1 MMAFSDVIVM
11 GLAAGTLLSPFAL
24 SADDLSV
31 RALDALT
38 ASYEGWR
45 TGSVPA
51 DRVKAKAAVCL
62 LIAGKLPDKD
72 GRTCEPA
79 MREAV
84 RRILRPV
91 GNFDVEEEVR
101 TDDMREKLA
110 AFAATPSAE
119 AEALF
124 AELQREGAGTVRI
137 ASFRRD
143 ITPALGAEIC
153 GYAAGQ
159 RSVELHDPLF
169 ACGLCIDDGA
179 GRILIVALDLLGLDG
194 FVVRD
199 WRAKLAKELGV
210 APSSVLL
217 TCTHTHSGP
226 ESCRRLNLPKSVN
239 QAYLDK
245 LEGILVDS
253 VRSLASA
260 TWTEC
265 TVSANSVF
273 PDENVNRRFESSENV
288 VSYLTHRHEMMPLCR
303 GIADKELG
311 LLLFYATKREIHPDG
326 PAYVIGNYAAHP
338 LASHAP
344 GIGGLRLSAD
354 FPGFFRDYLRR
365 ETGAEA
371 MFIQGA
377 GGDLLP
383 KEAELG
389 MDAARKTGVSLA
401 KAAITA
407 MIDARRNPARFLIAD
422 PRVGSTIRTYAG
434 TIRSEFRGRI
444 QEEYN
449 RSDRMTVEVQC
460 VSVGDY
466 AFAGMPGELTNELGL
481 EIKWHS
487 PFRRTWIANL
497 STAYCGYLSPANFLV
512 QGGYEPRKQPFLSR
526 GSLDFVATAVDA
538 LTDLRK
544 AVFPVDDCHDDPYP
558 DCLARPLVN
567 VPGGVKHIKFNLR

>member
-1 MMAFSDVIVM
+1 M
-11 GLAAGTLLSPFAL
+11 GLVAGMTLSPFAL
-24 SADDLSV
+24 SADDLAV
-31 RALDALT
+31 HALDELT
-38 ASYEGWR
+38 ASYMGWR
-45 TGSVPA
+45 TGTVPA
-51 DRVKAKAAVCL
+51 DRVKAKAGLCL
-62 LIAGKLPDKD
+62 RVAASLQDEK
-72 GRTCEPA
+72 GRNCVSM

-84 RRILRPV
+84 RRILKPV
-91 GNFDVEEEVR
+91 GDFDISVSVK
-101 TDDMREKLA
+101 TDDVCAQLA
-110 AFAATPSAE
+110 AFAAAPSKE
-119 AEALF
+119 AEVLF
-124 AELQREGAGTVRI
+124 AELQREGVGTVRI
-137 ASFRRD
+137 ASFKRD
-143 ITPALGAEIC
+143 ITPTLGAEIC

-169 ACGLCIDDGA
+169 ACGLCIDDGTNK
-179 GRILIVALDLLGLDG
+179 ILIVALDLLGLDG
-194 FVVRD
+194 FVIRD
-199 WRAKLAKELGV
+199 WRAKLASELGV

-226 ESCRRLNLPKSVN
+226 ESCRRLNLPKSIN
-239 QAYLDK
+239 QSYVDK
-245 LEGILVDS
+245 LEDILVDA
-253 VRSLASA
+253 VRSLVSA
-260 TWTEC
+260 DWTEC
-265 TVSANSVF
+265 TVSANSAF
-273 PDENVNRRFESSENV
+273 PDENVNRRFESSENT
-288 VSYLTHRHEMMPLCR
+288 VSYVTHRHEVLPLCR

-311 LLLFYATKREIHPDG
+311 LLLFYATKRETHPDG

-338 LASHAP
+338 LSSHSP

-354 FPGFFRDYLRR
+354 FPGFFRDYLKR
-365 ETGAEA
+365 ETGADA

-377 GGDLLP
+377 GGDLIP

-389 MDAARKTGVSLA
+389 MDAAERTGVNLA
-401 KAAITA
+401 KSAIAA
-407 MIDARRNPARFLIAD
+407 MIDARRNPMRFLVAD

-434 TIRSEFRGRI
+434 TIRSEFRGKI
-444 QEEYN
+444 QDEYN

-460 VSVGDY
+460 VSIGDY

-512 QGGYEPRKQPFLSR
+512 QGGYEPRKQPFWSR

-544 AVFPVDDCHDDPYP
+544 GVFPVDSCHDDPYP

-567 VPGGVKHIKFNLR
+567 VPGGVKHLKFNLK

>member
-1 MMAFSDVIVM
+1 M
-11 GLAAGTLLSPFAL
+11 GLALLPALLSAGE
-24 SADDLSV
+24 LSV
-31 RALDALT
+31 RALDALVS
-38 ASYEGWR
+38 SYEGWR
-45 TGSVPA
+45 AGTVPA
-51 DRVKAKAAVCL
+51 DRVRAKAGLCL
-62 LIAGKLPDKD
+62 QIAERLSGGKDPD
-72 GRTCEPA
+72 GLAP

-84 RRILRPV
+84 RRIVRPV
-91 GNFDVEEEVR
+91 GNVDVAEKVQ
-101 TDDMREKLA
+101 TDDVRQRLSALPER
-110 AFAATPSAE
+110 PSAE
-119 AEALF
+119 IEALF

-137 ASFRRD
+137 ASFKRD
-143 ITPALGAEIC
+143 ITPEVGAEIC

-159 RSVELHDPLF
+159 RSVELHDPLY

-179 GRILIVALDLLGLDG
+179 NKILIVALDLLGLDG

-199 WRAKLAKELGV
+199 WRAKLAAELGV
-210 APSSVLL
+210 AESAVLL

-239 QAYLDK
+239 QAYVDK
-245 LEGILVDS
+245 LEGTLVEA

-265 TVSANSVF
+265 TVSANSIF
-273 PDENVNRRFESSENV
+273 PDENVNRRYESSENV
-288 VSYLTHRHEMMPLCR
+288 VSYLTHRHEMQPLCR
-303 GIADKELG
+303 GTADKELG

-344 GIGGLRLSAD
+344 GVGGLRLSAD
-354 FPGFFRDYLRR
+354 FPGFFRDYLSR
-365 ETGAEA
+365 ETGTEA

-383 KEAELG
+383 KEPELG
-389 MDAARKTGVSLA
+389 MDAAARTGVNLA

-407 MIDARRNPARFLIAD
+407 MIDARRNPARFLVAD

-434 TIRSEFRGRI
+434 TIRSEFRGKI

-449 RSDRMTVEVQC
+449 RSDKMTVEVQC
-460 VSVGDY
+460 VSIGDY

-512 QGGYEPRKQPFLSR
+512 QGGYEPRKQPFWSR
-526 GSLDFVATAVDA
+526 GSLDFVATTVDA
-538 LTDLRK
+538 LADLRK
-544 AVFPVDDCHDDPYP
+544 SVFPADGCHDDPYP
-558 DCLARPLVN
+558 DCLARPFVN

>member
-1 MMAFSDVIVM
+1 MV
-11 GLAAGTLLSPFAL
+11 LSPL
-24 SADDLSV
+24 VSSAGELSV

-38 ASYEGWR
+38 TAYAGWKS
-45 TGSVPA
+45 GKVSA
-51 DRVKAKAAVCL
+51 DQVKAKAGLCL
-62 LIAGKLPDKD
+62 QIAENLASGGGQNCL
-72 GRTCEPA
+72 TT
-79 MREAV
+79 MREAA
-84 RRILRPV
+84 RRIMRPV
-91 GNFDVEEEVR
+91 GNVDVSETVR
-101 TDDMREKLA
+101 TDDLRSALA
-110 AFAATPSAE
+110 AVSEQPSAK
-119 AEALF
+119 AEALL
-124 AELQREGAGTVRI
+124 AELRREDAGTVRI
-137 ASFRRD
+137 ASFKRD
-143 ITPALGAEIC
+143 ITPAVGAEIC

-159 RSVELHDPLF
+159 RSIELHDPLY
-169 ACGLCIDDGA
+169 ACGLCIDDGKNK
-179 GRILIVALDLLGLDG
+179 ILIVALDLLGLDG
-194 FVVRD
+194 FVVRA
-199 WRAKLAKELGV
+199 WRAKLAAELGI
-210 APSSVLL
+210 APASVLL

-239 QAYLDK
+239 QPYVDK
-245 LEGILVDS
+245 LEGLLVDA

-265 TVSANSVF
+265 TVFANSIF
-273 PDENVNRRFESSENV
+273 PDENVNRRYESSENTV
-288 VSYLTHRHEMMPLCR
+288 TYLTHRHEMLPLCR

-344 GIGGLRLSAD
+344 GVGGLRLSAD
-354 FPGFFRDYLRR
+354 FPGFFRDYLKR

-377 GGDLLP
+377 GGDVLP
-383 KEAELG
+383 KEAEAG
-389 MDAARKTGVSLA
+389 MDAAQKTGVNLA

-407 MIDARRNPARFLIAD
+407 MIDARRNPNRFLVAD

-444 QEEYN
+444 QDEYN
-449 RSDRMTVEVQC
+449 HSDKMTVEVQC

-512 QGGYEPRKQPFLSR
+512 QGGYEPRKQPFWSR
-526 GSLDFVATAVDA
+526 GSLDFVATTVDA

-544 AVFPVDDCHDDPYP
+544 DVFPVDSCHDDPYP

-567 VPGGVKHIKFNLR
+567 VPGGVKHIKFNLKP